1 MFVGNLQQKQQT
13 LEKGNVRLP
22 PVSQFSTG
30 KQCTA
35 FRYRIE
41 IYTVEGVGSN
51 SLVIFQV
58 KQKQQ
63 ILEKG
68 NVCQP
73 YLLCL
78 KSGEGGG
85 SQIFLTFENI
95 YKKKTLEKEIFW
107 VTVRTPNSIFVLER

>member
-1 MFVGNLQQKQQT
+1 M
-13 LEKGNVRLP
+13 
-22 PVSQFSTG
+22 
-30 KQCTA
+30 
-35 FRYRIE
+35 
-41 IYTVEGVGSN
+41 EGVGSN